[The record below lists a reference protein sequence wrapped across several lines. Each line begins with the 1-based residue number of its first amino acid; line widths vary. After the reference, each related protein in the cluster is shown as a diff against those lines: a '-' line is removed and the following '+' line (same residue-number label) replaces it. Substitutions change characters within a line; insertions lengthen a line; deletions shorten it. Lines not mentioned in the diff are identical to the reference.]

1 MAASP
6 SSTLV
11 SPPRVDLDGEDTST
25 LVRGTPE
32 WLRCA
37 GLVRRALEAN
47 GCVAVGCR
55 RRVPPELRERM
66 LVAMAELFALPR
78 ETKRRTGAAD
88 GPYRAYMEKRDSAAC
103 HHEAFGVLNAAAG
116 GGEEARAFVARAW
129 PHGNDRFLETLTS
142 TAGEMARLARV
153 ILAMVVDG
161 YGLSHRSDEIVAAT
175 DTNFRMLRY
184 HNDNTRTSSS
194 DGQPAVGL
202 AAHVDG
208 SYLTVLFQNDVDGF
222 EMRTGDGGEW
232 ARVHSPG
239 PDSLLVVADQPL
251 VVSCELVPQ
260 PALQLHLLVHSWSS
274 WELTCCRLGVTGG
287 CTRRCTGWPSA
298 GGRTG
303 CPAAC
308 SCFQEGTSSS
318 TRRQSW
324 SPWTPRAGSGRSS
337 TVTTSGSSTP
347 AARARTCSTA
357 SLGFDT
363 LHFPLSKVSAPCTL
377 TN

>member
-47 GCVAVGCR
+47 GWVAVGCR

-239 PDSLLVVADQPL
+239 PDSLLVVAGQPL
-251 VVSCELVPQ
+251 VVSWSNGRLHAPVHRVAVGGREDRLSCGVFLLPRRNLVVDAPPELVTVDAP
-260 PALQLHLLVHSWSS
+260 
-274 WELTCCRLGVTGG
+274 
-287 CTRRCTGWPSA
+287 RRFRPFEYSDYLRFKHA
-298 GGRTG
+298 GGNGEDVLDR
-303 CPAAC
+303 
-308 SCFQEGTSSS
+308 F
-318 TRRQSW
+318 
-324 SPWTPRAGSGRSS
+324 AGI
-337 TVTTSGSSTP
+337 
-347 AARARTCSTA
+347 
-357 SLGFDT
+357 
-363 LHFPLSKVSAPCTL
+363 
-377 TN
+377 

>member
-32 WLRCA
+32 WLR
-37 GLVRRALEAN
+37 
-47 GCVAVGCR
+47 
-55 RRVPPELRERM
+55 
-66 LVAMAELFALPR
+66 
-78 ETKRRTGAAD
+78 
-88 GPYRAYMEKRDSAAC
+88 
-103 HHEAFGVLNAAAG
+103 
-116 GGEEARAFVARAW
+116 
-129 PHGNDRFLETLTS
+129 ETLTS

-251 VVSCELVPQ
+251 VAWSNGRLHAPVHRVAVGGREDRLSCGVFLLPRRNLVVDAPPELVTVDAP
-260 PALQLHLLVHSWSS
+260 
-274 WELTCCRLGVTGG
+274 
-287 CTRRCTGWPSA
+287 RRFRPFEYSDYLRFKHA
-298 GGRTG
+298 GGKGEDVLDR
-303 CPAAC
+303 
-308 SCFQEGTSSS
+308 F
-318 TRRQSW
+318 
-324 SPWTPRAGSGRSS
+324 AGI
-337 TVTTSGSSTP
+337 
-347 AARARTCSTA
+347 
-357 SLGFDT
+357 
-363 LHFPLSKVSAPCTL
+363 
-377 TN
+377 

>member
-55 RRVPPELRERM
+55 RHVPPELRERM
-66 LVAMAELFALPR
+66 LVAMAELFALPP

-116 GGEEARAFVARAW
+116 GCEEARAFVARAW

-142 TAGEMARLARV
+142 TAGEMARLGRV
-153 ILAMVVDG
+153 ILAMVVDS
-161 YGLSHRSDEIVAAT
+161 YGLSHRSDEVVDAT

-184 HNDNTRTSSS
+184 HNDTTRASSL

-222 EMRTGDGGEW
+222 ELRTRDGGEW
-232 ARVHSPG
+232 VRVHSPG
-239 PDSLLVVADQPL
+239 PESLLVVAGQPL
-251 VVSCELVPQ
+251 VAWSNGRVHAPVHRVAVGGREDRLSCGVFLLPSKNLVVDAPPELVTVDAP
-260 PALQLHLLVHSWSS
+260 
-274 WELTCCRLGVTGG
+274 
-287 CTRRCTGWPSA
+287 RRFRPFEYSDYLRFKHA
-298 GGRTG
+298 GGNGEDVLDR
-303 CPAAC
+303 
-308 SCFQEGTSSS
+308 F
-318 TRRQSW
+318 
-324 SPWTPRAGSGRSS
+324 AGI
-337 TVTTSGSSTP
+337 
-347 AARARTCSTA
+347 
-357 SLGFDT
+357 
-363 LHFPLSKVSAPCTL
+363 
-377 TN
+377 